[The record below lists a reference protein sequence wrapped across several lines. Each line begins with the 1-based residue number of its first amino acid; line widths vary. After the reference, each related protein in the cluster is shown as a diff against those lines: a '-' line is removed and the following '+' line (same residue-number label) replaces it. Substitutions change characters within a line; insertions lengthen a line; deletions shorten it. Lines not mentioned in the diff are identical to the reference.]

1 MLNPGLYGD
10 VSGWGGGY
18 HSDRDINGEIGHPLT
33 VGGPGAKCV
42 NVRGGGNGNWSGYT
56 RVSSGSLPD
65 GLSMQ
70 NDGDITGIPT
80 ARGHW
85 IVTVSISNIQCN
97 GLIYGTLAFQQQLR
111 FHITGSG
118 EVIH

>member
-1 MLNPGLYGD
+1 
-10 VSGWGGGY
+10 
-18 HSDRDINGEIGHPLT
+18 
-33 VGGPGAKCV
+33 
-42 NVRGGGNGNWSGYT
+42 
-56 RVSSGSLPD
+56 
-65 GLSMQ
+65 MQ